1 MMNRQSKSLTIVAVL
16 LLLSEQI
23 GSQAGF
29 QMVTM
34 MWMKSQLIST
44 S

>member
-1 MMNRQSKSLTIVAVL
+1 MLNKQSKSLTIKAVL

-29 QMVTM
+29 WTVAM
-34 MWMKSQLIST
+34 I
-44 S
+44 